1 MTAAIVNAGLGNV
14 KSIKRMIEYIG
25 GSATIV
31 DSPEGLDSYDRVIL
45 PGIGAYDHGMGLLAA
60 GGWIA
65 PLNAAVIDRKV
76 PVLGICLGMQ
86 LMCRGSE
93 EGSLPGLGWIA
104 ADVRRIAAPPGAD
117 PVKVPHIGWRDTRV
131 VKADPLIAHNA
142 PQRFYF
148 VHSFRVV
155 CDDQTDLLATV
166 DYAGT
171 TTAAFSRGHVFG
183 CQFHPEKSH
192 RYGMDLLGRFIGIDQ

>member
-14 KSIKRMIEYIG
+14 KSIKRMIEFVG
-25 GSATIV
+25 GAAEII
-31 DSPEGLDSYDRVIL
+31 DRPDGIDAFDRIIL
-45 PGIGAYDHGMGLLAA
+45 PGIGAYDHGMTLLAA
-60 GGWIA
+60 GGWID
-65 PLNAAVIDRKV
+65 PLHAAVLDRRL

-93 EGSLPGLGWIA
+93 EGVLPGLGWIA
-104 ADVRRIAAPPGAD
+104 ADVRRIVAPPD
-117 PVKVPHIGWRDTRV
+117 TPPVKVPHIGWRDTSII
-131 VKADPLIAHNA
+131 KADPLIAHNA

-148 VHSFRVV
+148 VHSFRVE
-155 CDDQTDLLATV
+155 CDDRGDLLGTV

-171 TTAAFSRGHVFG
+171 TTAAFSRGNIFG

-192 RYGMDLLGRFIGIDQ
+192 RYGMDLLGRFMGIEA